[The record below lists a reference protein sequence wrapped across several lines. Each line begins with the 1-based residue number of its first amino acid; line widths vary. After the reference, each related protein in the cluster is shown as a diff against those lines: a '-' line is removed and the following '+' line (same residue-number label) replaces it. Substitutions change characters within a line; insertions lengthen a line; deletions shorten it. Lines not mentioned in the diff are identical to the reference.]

1 MRDYAMAS
9 YQPETNF
16 FAEIVPFLLN
26 REDYMGFFLK
36 MDNKKT
42 NLMTFVLRR
51 KDFQSKAELMKN
63 LAIIYDS
70 LSKQSP
76 A

>member
-1 MRDYAMAS
+1 MAS
-9 YQPETNF
+9 YQSEPNF

-26 REDYMGFFLK
+26 REDYVGFFLK
-36 MDNKKT
+36 MDHKEN
-42 NLMTFVLRR
+42 NLMTFILRR
-51 KDFQSKAELMKN
+51 KDFHSKTELMKN

>member
-1 MRDYAMAS
+1 MAS
-9 YQPETNF
+9 YQPEINF
-16 FAEIVPFLLN
+16 FAEIVPFPLN

-36 MDNKKT
+36 MDSKEN
-42 NLMTFVLRR
+42 NLMTFVLRK

>member
-1 MRDYAMAS
+1 MAS
-9 YQPETNF
+9 YQPETKF
-16 FAEIVPFLLN
+16 FAEIVPFPLN

-36 MDNKKT
+36 MDSKEN

>member
-1 MRDYAMAS
+1 MAS

-16 FAEIVPFLLN
+16 SAEIVPFLLN
-26 REDYMGFFLK
+26 REDYVGFFLK
-36 MDNKKT
+36 MDPKEK
-42 NLMTFVLRR
+42 NLMTFILRR

-70 LSKQSP
+70 LSKQNP

>member
-1 MRDYAMAS
+1 MAS
-9 YQPETNF
+9 YQPETNV
-16 FAEIVPFLLN
+16 FAEIVPFPLN

-36 MDNKKT
+36 MDSKES

-76 A
+76 T